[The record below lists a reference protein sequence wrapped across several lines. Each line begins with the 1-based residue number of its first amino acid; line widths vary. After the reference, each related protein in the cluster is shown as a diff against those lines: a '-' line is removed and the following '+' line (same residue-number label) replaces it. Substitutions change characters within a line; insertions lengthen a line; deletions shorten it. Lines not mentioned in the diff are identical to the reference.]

1 MELNDEI
8 RIPAKL
14 DFVYKSLNDLH
25 ILQTC
30 IPGCE
35 ELIEGQDGTLSAKVI
50 LKIGPIKAGF
60 KGKINLDLSKG
71 PSRYSLTG
79 EGDGGVAGSAS
90 GGADVELIED
100 GNETILKYV
109 AKSSVTGKI
118 AQLGSRLIINT
129 AKKLSKTFFQNC
141 REYIHKEKRI

>member
-1 MELNDEI
+1 MELKDEI
-8 RIPAKL
+8 IIPAKL
-14 DFVYKSLNDLH
+14 DFVYKSLNDPH

-30 IPGCE
+30 IPRCE
-35 ELIEGQDGTLSAKVI
+35 ELIEGQDGTLSEKVI

-71 PSRYSLTG
+71 LSRYSLTG

-100 GNETILKYV
+100 GNETILKYATSNV
-109 AKSSVTGKI
+109 KGKT
-118 AQLGSRLIINT
+118 AQLGSRLVLST
-129 AKKLSKTFFQNC
+129 AKKLSRTFFENF
-141 REYIHKEKRI
+141 RNYIS

>member
-1 MELNDEI
+1 MKLSGSYQINLSKEKVWEALNDPEI
-8 RIPAKL
+8 LKKA
-14 DFVYKSLNDLH
+14 
-25 ILQTC
+25 

-35 ELIEGQDGTLSAKVI
+35 ELVEGKDGTLSAKVI

-100 GNETILKYV
+100 GNETILKYAATSNV
-109 AKSSVTGKI
+109 KGKI
-118 AQLGSRLIINT
+118 AQLGSRLVLST
-129 AKKLSKTFFQNC
+129 AKKLSRTFFENF
-141 REYIHKEKRI
+141 RNYISEKQKN